1 MSESDSLDH
10 ITLDSDDILTIE
22 RFENNYYNHKKNIIQ
37 NGGNNNKKLENNIIR
52 LYNCYVLSENQDKLS
67 LQIKKRLDNKIVE
80 LANNLIGGR
89 PWFWVN
95 NDHSESKLELESKP
109 ELESKSELDI
119 KSELESKSELDIK
132 SELESKSELDIKSEL
147 ESNLVKQSDFV
158 GQIIKNKLKK
168 IIIDSIQPIII
179 QAVDDYKDT
188 LKQIITDKIQP
199 LIIQSID
206 DKQINISEIIINYA
220 KNYIF
225 NLKKR
230 IFGSKE

>member
-119 KSELESKSELDIK
+119 KSELES
-132 SELESKSELDIKSEL
+132 
-147 ESNLVKQSDFV
+147 NLVKQSDFV